1 MKNKSLLK
9 REILTYWPI
18 ATLKKIEP
26 FWSIVRGFTSIADQN
41 G

>member
-1 MKNKSLLK
+1 MKNKSL
-9 REILTYWPI
+9 R
-18 ATLKKIEP
+18 KKS